1 MSNSFRHKGLAA
13 IFETGNGRKVQPKVM
28 NRVNLILTA
37 LNAATQASQMAM
49 PDMRVQPPHGNRHSV
64 WGDENYRVTFRF
76 HGGHADDV
84 DYEDYH

>member
-49 PDMRVQPPHGNRHSV
+49 PDSRSV
-64 WGDENYRVTFRF
+64 STFVVSSESMAR
-76 HGGHADDV
+76 
-84 DYEDYH
+84 